1 MHANNSPSMRFG
13 FKHALVFDL
22 DILVFVPFAIAVCSS
37 YMDTIVVGTE
47 RHIRNSFLARI
58 WPRMIVVCHHHIC
71 DASTCV
77 PDKYCY

>member
-1 MHANNSPSMRFG
+1 MHAINSSSMRSG

-22 DILVFVPFAIAVCSS
+22 DILLLVPFAIAVCSS

-58 WPRMIVVCHHHIC
+58 CPRMCAACHHHIR
-71 DASTCV
+71 DAATCV
-77 PDKYCY
+77 